1 MKRPL
6 ALLFVPLVLSL
17 SACAVVGV
25 KVDAQ
30 SSASVRRD
38 ALQVVRQNRQSPAA
52 VALAGA
58 QEKKLSE
65 PARAVALLKA
75 AEMSA
80 AGRPG
85 TPDHAVNV
93 AATRG
98 LLSLM
103 AGRDFAP
110 LPLGNGKM
118 LGVSSDSRTTTDPRA
133 ATSVFPADNVRI
145 TKLRVRTEQ
154 DGAGLACVAHFAAK
168 SPALAGQAGVPP
180 RAGLCEPV
188 TALVRADGRNP

>member
-103 AGRDFAP
+103 AERDFAP
-110 LPLGNGKM
+110 LPLGNGKT
-118 LGVSSDSRTTTDPRA
+118 LGVSSDGRTTTDPRT

-145 TKLRVRTEQ
+145 TKLR
-154 DGAGLACVAHFAAK
+154 
-168 SPALAGQAGVPP
+168 
-180 RAGLCEPV
+180 
-188 TALVRADGRNP
+188 